1 MMLFV
6 TSVTAISF
14 LGDAKFKGAGAAPF
28 LDVRL
33 LGLENETAES
43 GGLAAEEIELLF

>member
-1 MMLFV
+1 MLFV
-6 TSVTAISF
+6 ISATAKSF
-14 LGDAKFKGAGAAPF
+14 FGDAKFKGAGAAPF

-33 LGLENETAES
+33 LGLENEAAEG